1 MGLLAVELIPDY
13 SDALAPRGHIRVGG
27 QGTAHSAL
35 PAGRVSPQATVKNP
49 ALTLPHIE
57 PHTVERAIVG
67 DGQTWTVVRAGID
80 RWAIDACR
88 HHGRGLAVAD
98 AGTLHSVW
106 VNVREGEGRVCY
118 GGLRADAPI
127 GQRSVGGY

>member
-67 DGQTWTVVRAGID
+67 DGQTWTVVRAGIN
-80 RWAIDACR
+80 RPAIEGGALQCI
-88 HHGRGLAVAD
+88 GAKLIGLSCKMRQIAQMHQGVVP
-98 AGTLHSVW
+98 LV
-106 VNVREGEGRVCY
+106 
-118 GGLRADAPI
+118 GLKH
-127 GQRSVGGY
+127 RSEEHTSELQ

>member
-67 DGQTWTVVRAGID
+67 DGQTWTVVRAGIN
-80 RWAIDACR
+80 RPAIEGGALPCIVAKLI
-88 HHGRGLAVAD
+88 GLSCKMRQIAQV
-98 AGTLHSVW
+98 HQVSVPL
-106 VNVREGEGRVCY
+106 VR
-118 GGLRADAPI
+118 LTPMAP
-127 GQRSVGGY
+127 Q

>member
-67 DGQTWTVVRAGID
+67 DGQTWTVEIGRAS
-80 RWAIDACR
+80 CR
-88 HHGRGLAVAD
+88 ERVEVAGVD
-98 AGTLHSVW
+98 GALSKKQ
-106 VNVREGEGRVCY
+106 N
-118 GGLRADAPI
+118 DD
-127 GQRSVGGY
+127 